1 MRYTYPCIL
10 TPEPEAGGF
19 SVSFPDVPEAL
30 TCGDCRTE
38 ALEEAEDALAV
49 ALSFTSMVA
58 ETSPSRVT
66 WWPARSW

>member
-30 TCGDCRTE
+30 TGGELPYR
-38 ALEEAEDALAV
+38 
-49 ALSFTSMVA
+49 
-58 ETSPSRVT
+58 SP
-66 WWPARSW
+66 